1 PTVIRNAGLGAGST
15 CARIGSISAPYI
27 NITAHIWQ
35 PLPLLIFGSLAL
47 IGGILSLVLPET
59 LNKKL
64 PETIEEGEL
73 FGQKTKK
80 KLTEDT
86 IETEILSST
95 ISEKVEKNENDE
107 TRTSLLSDNPSPNEK

>member
-1 PTVIRNAGLGAGST
+1 
-15 CARIGSISAPYI
+15 
-27 NITAHIWQ
+27 HIWQ

-73 FGQKTKK
+73 FGQKIKK

-86 IETEILSST
+86 IETEILSAT